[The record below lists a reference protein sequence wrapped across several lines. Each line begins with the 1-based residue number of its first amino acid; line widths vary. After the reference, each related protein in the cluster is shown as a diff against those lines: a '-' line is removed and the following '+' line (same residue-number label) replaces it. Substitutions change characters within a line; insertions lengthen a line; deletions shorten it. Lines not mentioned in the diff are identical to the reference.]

1 MTDSPRSLFGRFH
14 IFALLVIFL
23 AALAIRLYDLTDL
36 PLDFHPTR
44 QLFSALKARGM
55 YYQSLTD
62 APVEQR
68 QFAIQQGRMRATIEP
83 EIIER
88 LTVFTWKF
96 TGEQLWV
103 ARIYSSLFWL
113 IGGVFL
119 YLLAR
124 NLFGHT
130 ASPNESQKEIRETT
144 EKTKFLPQRHRD
156 TEKIKRKNSVTP
168 WLRGLPLP
176 FFSRTIRQIRAIRV
190 QTDAP
195 LFTVAFFLLLPYAVI
210 ASRSFQP
217 DPLMVALILGFW
229 WAVNRWSQ
237 SLSPISYPAP
247 SSSQPITQHREASL
261 WDATRNTQ
269 HAYVFTAS
277 LLGGLAILVK
287 LNAAFFVIGGALG
300 AMLGRASLRD
310 LLRNKQVW
318 VMAALGILPGLGWLI
333 YGLSRGFLGQQ
344 FGGRF
349 IPELLLSPSMYLG
362 WAQMIG
368 NVLGLFPF
376 ALALLGLLLV
386 DDKPARSFLLGLW
399 GAYLAF
405 AIFFDYHISTHDY
418 YSLPLVPIAALT
430 LTPLADAIFVRMTE
444 SASTSRVNRF
454 LAASLLTLCL
464 LAALW
469 TSRVVLKSTDY
480 RPQAAFWNHIGETVR
495 GYRLVALT
503 QDYGL
508 PLAYWGWT
516 GAANWPDSSDIE
528 YRALRGGDTSF
539 EKSFARLAANKDLFL
554 VTDLP
559 DLARQPDLQTRLSG
573 FAIFAEGEG
582 YIIYDL
588 QTPR

>member
-1 MTDSPRSLFGRFH
+1 MDNSHTSFGRFH
-14 IFALLVIFL
+14 ILILILLFI
-23 AALAIRLYDLTDL
+23 AAAAIRLYDLTDL

-55 YYQSLTD
+55 YYETLTD
-62 APVEQR
+62 APAEQR
-68 QFAIQQGRMRATIEP
+68 QFAIQQGKMRATIEP

-113 IGGVFL
+113 LGGVFL

-124 NLFGHT
+124 DLFSKDT
-130 ASPNESQKEIRETT
+130 A
-144 EKTKFLPQRHRD
+144 
-156 TEKIKRKNSVTP
+156 
-168 WLRGLPLP
+168 
-176 FFSRTIRQIRAIRV
+176 
-190 QTDAP
+190 
-195 LFTVAFFLLLPYAVI
+195 LFTTAFYLLLPYAVI

-217 DPLMVALILGFW
+217 DPLMVALLLGFW
-229 WAVNRWSQ
+229 WAVNRWAQ
-237 SLSPISYPAP
+237 SLTPNPYPLTP
-247 SSSQPITQHREASL
+247 DSHPLTLNTQYAI
-261 WDATRNTQ
+261 RNTQ
-269 HAYVFTAS
+269 YLLLAS
-277 LLGGLAILVK
+277 LLGGLAIFVK

-300 AMLGRASLRD
+300 ATLGRASVRD

-318 VMAALGILPGLGWLI
+318 MMAALGVLPGLGWVV

-349 IPELLLSPSMYLG
+349 MPELFLSPNFYLG
-362 WAQMIG
+362 WAQMLD

-386 DDKPARSFLLGLW
+386 DNKPVRSFLLGLW
-399 GAYLAF
+399 AAYLAF

-418 YSLPLVPIAALT
+418 YSLPLVPIAALA
-430 LTPLADAIFVRMTE
+430 LTPLADAILSRLVGRICNPTYKFLI
-444 SASTSRVNRF
+444 ASI
-454 LAASLLTLCL
+454 LTLCL

-469 TSRVVLKSTDY
+469 TSRVALKFTDY
-480 RPQAAFWNHIGETVR
+480 RPQAAFWNQIGETVR
-495 GYRLVALT
+495 GYRVVALT
-503 QDYGL
+503 QEYGL

-528 YRALRGGDTSF
+528 YHALRGGNASL
-539 EKSFARLAANKDLFL
+539 EKSFGRLTKNKDLFL
-554 VTDLP
+554 VTDLA
-559 DLARQPDLQTRLSG
+559 DLARQPDLQARLSE
-573 FAIFAEGEG
+573 FAIFSEGEG

>member
-1 MTDSPRSLFGRFH
+1 MDNSRSLFGRFH
-14 IFALLVIFL
+14 TLILIVIFV
-23 AALAIRLYDLTDL
+23 AAIGIRLYDLTDL

-55 YYQSLTD
+55 YYETLPN
-62 APVEQR
+62 APAEQR
-68 QFAIQQGRMRATIEP
+68 EFAIQQGKLRATIEP

-113 IGGVFL
+113 IGGIFI

-124 NLFGHT
+124 D
-130 ASPNESQKEIRETT
+130 I
-144 EKTKFLPQRHRD
+144 
-156 TEKIKRKNSVTP
+156 
-168 WLRGLPLP
+168 
-176 FFSRTIRQIRAIRV
+176 FSR
-190 QTDAP
+190 DAA
-195 LFTVAFFLLLPYAVI
+195 LFTIAFYLLLHYAVI

-229 WAVNRWSQ
+229 WAVNRWAKNIGMEHNSE
-237 SLSPISYPAP
+237 LTAK
-247 SSSQPITQHREASL
+247 
-261 WDATRNTQ
+261 
-269 HAYVFTAS
+269 HAKNAKKELNLGDLRGSNWFLVILAS
-277 LLGGLAILVK
+277 LLGGVAIFVK

-318 VMAALGILPGLGWLI
+318 TMAALGILPGLGWVV

-349 IPELLLSPSMYLG
+349 MPELFLLPNFYLG
-362 WAQMIG
+362 WAGMLD
-368 NVLGLFPF
+368 NVLGLFTF

-386 DDKPARSFLLGLW
+386 DSKPTRSFLLGLW

-418 YSLPLVPIAALT
+418 YSLPLIPIAALT
-430 LTPLADAIFVRMTE
+430 LTPLADAILVRMTE
-444 SASTSRVNRF
+444 AAERSRVTRV
-454 LAASLLTLCL
+454 LAASILTFCL

-469 TSRVVLKSTDY
+469 TSRVALKSADY
-480 RPQAAFWNHIGETVR
+480 RPQAAFWNQIGETVR
-495 GYRLVALT
+495 GHRVVALT

-528 YRALRGGDTSF
+528 YHALRGGGQTF
-539 EKSFARLAANKDLFL
+539 EKYFDRLTKNKDIFL
-554 VTDLP
+554 VTDLA
-559 DLARQPDLQTRLSG
+559 DLKRQPDLQTRLSE
-573 FAIFAEGEG
+573 FAIFAEGDG

-588 QTPR
+588 QTSR